1 MPYKLRK
8 APKRPLYWV
17 VAVDTGKKY
26 SHEPIPLEKAKA
38 QMRVLEAS
46 IHKELTGGC
55 PYCGGAVGGINLK
68 NDSIYNHFDTFPPGI
83 IKGLEGVS
91 VNRSYHLQQ

>member
-8 APKRPLYWV
+8 APKKPLYWV

-46 IHKELTGGC
+46 MHKELTGGC
-55 PYCGGAVGGINLK
+55 PYCGGAVGGIKKRFNL
-68 NDSIYNHFDTFPPGI
+68 
-83 IKGLEGVS
+83 
-91 VNRSYHLQQ
+91 